1 MNKGL
6 TADELASTV
15 KLPRKFTQLPYLGEF
30 YGTVAWSVRSIY
42 NGYVGW
48 FDGNPTNLN
57 KLPPKKYALKML
69 DLIGGEAKI
78 IAEIKKSLTCN
89 ELQWAIELCDI
100 LIGSG
105 KKTKIGKQLKSE
117 GLMALSKLETSA
129 NGRHYYIACAKELL
143 EN

>member
-6 TADELASTV
+6 TADELASNV
-15 KLPRKFTQLPYLGEF
+15 KLPEKFAKLPYLSEF
-30 YGTVAWSVRSIY
+30 YGTVEWFVRSIF

-57 KLPPKKYALKML
+57 KLPPKEYAEKML

-78 IAEIKKSLTCN
+78 ISEIKKSLAN
-89 ELQWAIELCDI
+89 QEVQWAIELCDL
-100 LIGSG
+100 LIGADREI
-105 KKTKIGKQLKSE
+105 KIGKQLKVE